1 MVLSLLL
8 PKKKLVFTTIKV
20 RKSTQAHVRLLAV
33 AQRITV
39 LQMTEELLH
48 DSIARRK
55 HLIENIAA
63 QWDQDP

>member
-1 MVLSLLL
+1 MVLSLLF
-8 PKKKLVFTTIKV
+8 PKKKIVFTTLNV
-20 RKSTQAHVRLLAV
+20 RKSTQAHARLLAV

-48 DSIARRK
+48 EGIAKRK
-55 HLIENIAA
+55 HLIENTAA